1 MLAAGPT
8 GEQDTHL
15 DVLDSA
21 MIEQQ
26 ALSADS
32 KDTLAKGPQVGLRSE
47 LIIQRPI
54 LPHESAVER
63 PRMADHLRSTYAA
76 NSTDSEADMFEN
88 DDIKPT
94 TSPHLLMSGNKSL
107 VHSRI
112 KCVNVLFTSSTS
124 VDSSKQTMQWLESH
138 GVKQVKDVIE
148 CNVLCV
154 CSSTPLRKT
163 SKLIMAVLQGKD
175 IITDTWVT
183 ESVDAGR
190 LLDCKFFKANDPI
203 REAEWGINLDQAIER
218 GKKGELKPFDGW
230 NIAFTLAAKQEA
242 GSTTF
247 NELREIALHAGAKR
261 CSGIL
266 PKKLPQ
272 DSTLTLVIA
281 CRNDPALAKLNGDWR
296 IFSKEII
303 GLSSLRGQL
312 DIESEEF
319 LLKKEDEVPRPK
331 GTGKRKS

>member
-1 MLAAGPT
+1 M
-8 GEQDTHL
+8 
-15 DVLDSA
+15 V
-21 MIEQQ
+21 EQQ

-32 KDTLAKGPQVGLRSE
+32 KGSPAKGPQEGLRSKS
-47 LIIQRPI
+47 IIQRPI
-54 LPHESAVER
+54 LPLETAVEK
-63 PRMADHLRSTYAA
+63 PRVTDHLRSTYAA

-94 TSPHLLMSGNKSL
+94 TSPHFLMSGSKSL
-107 VHSRI
+107 VYSRPDCI
-112 KCVNVLFTSSTS
+112 NVLFTSSTS
-124 VDSSKQTMQWLESH
+124 VDSSKHIMQWLESH
-138 GVKQVKDVIE
+138 GVKQVKDVVE

-154 CSSTPLRKT
+154 SSLTPLRKT
-163 SKLIMAVLQGKD
+163 SKLIMAVLQGKA
-175 IITDTWVT
+175 IVTDTWVT

-190 LLDCKFFKANDPI
+190 LLDFKFFKANDPI

-218 GKKGELKPFDGW
+218 GKKADLKPFDGW
-230 NIAFTLAAKQEA
+230 TIAFTSAAKQEA
-242 GSTTF
+242 GSITF
-247 NELREIALHAGAKR
+247 NELREIALQAGAKR
-261 CSGIL
+261 CSELL

-319 LLKKEDEVPRPK
+319 LLKKEDEVPRSK
-331 GTGKRKS
+331 GTPKRKS